1 MFEKLEVIRMAQAM
15 ASNAGARMGAIA
27 GNIANADTPGYKA
40 RDVADFASTY
50 ASGEGEGEGAMRA
63 TRPGHFGA
71 GAQDAAP
78 VPVIRRGATS
88 PDGNSVSLERE
99 MVKAAEV
106 RTQHDMALSIYR
118 ASGDIVRAALGR
130 GR

>member
-1 MFEKLEVIRMAQAM
+1 MFETLEVIRMAQAM

-50 ASGEGEGEGAMRA
+50 ASGGEAMRA

-71 GAQDAAP
+71 GVEDAAP

>member
-1 MFEKLEVIRMAQAM
+1 MFETLSVIKMANAM
-15 ASNAGARMGAIA
+15 ATHAGARMGAIA

-40 RDVADFASTY
+40 RDIPDFASAY
-50 ASGEGEGEGAMRA
+50 EAGAMPMRA
-63 TRPGHFGA
+63 TLPGHLGA
-71 GAQDAAP
+71 TDNVTAQP
-78 VPVIRRGATS
+78 VVQRGASS

-106 RTQHDMALSIYR
+106 REQHDMALSIYR
-118 ASGDIVRAALGR
+118 SSAEILRSALGR